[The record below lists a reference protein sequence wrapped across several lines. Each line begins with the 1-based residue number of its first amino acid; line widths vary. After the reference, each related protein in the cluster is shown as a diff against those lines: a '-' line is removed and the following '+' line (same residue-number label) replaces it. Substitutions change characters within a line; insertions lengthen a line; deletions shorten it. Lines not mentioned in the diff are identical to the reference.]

1 MNSISNSK
9 DSIDPARIYRRFQ
22 GHEGPCHN
30 VRYSPSGSLVAS
42 CSSDQTVRV
51 WLPKAKASANHESV
65 VLRGHSAAVKDVDF
79 SHAQEHPHVGDVGLG
94 RDQGNSRSLLLS
106 CSDDKTLRVWDLS
119 QPDHSFQSCLVG
131 HTNWINACRFMPNS
145 LQIAASGSDDGTI
158 RLWDVSNS
166 SNLVTYNVNKNA
178 NTIGN
183 DVFNSVRKIEFHPSG
198 SLLAASL
205 GNGSIE
211 IYDLRTDHLVHT
223 FCGDHHSADTS
234 SGRNANANI
243 NANERIMRN
252 GLGLTLGLAFHPN
265 GNHLM
270 IGHCDGNSFSL
281 CDLRSN
287 EIIFTV
293 DSGHGHDYGKSNGD
307 GDAEINSSSRSSQR
321 RTSSFC
327 AFSNDGT
334 QFITAGSGGN
344 EKQVFVWSLS
354 NTKGIVQD
362 DNRHH
367 KQQQQHRE
375 IPSSCEQQ
383 SDHDHD
389 HELIGTMSQESRSNL
404 KHKAE
409 IRLKQGEAKHSPIPI
424 SIRTDEP
431 ILPQEEGNIKNNLH
445 LQREEGIR
453 YEEKESDIVDMSH
466 SPNHHPIDTNINMR
480 NITAERLD
488 EALSQLNVL
497 TQTVI
502 LLEQRISNQEDAMR
516 QLLATKSESK

>member
-1 MNSISNSK
+1 
-9 DSIDPARIYRRFQ
+9 
-22 GHEGPCHN
+22 
-30 VRYSPSGSLVAS
+30 
-42 CSSDQTVRV
+42 
-51 WLPKAKASANHESV
+51 
-65 VLRGHSAAVKDVDF
+65 
-79 SHAQEHPHVGDVGLG
+79 
-94 RDQGNSRSLLLS
+94 
-106 CSDDKTLRVWDLS
+106 
-119 QPDHSFQSCLVG
+119 
-131 HTNWINACRFMPNS
+131 MPNS

-178 NTIGN
+178 NTITN
-183 DVFNSVRKIEFHPSG
+183 DAFNSVRKIEFHPSG

-205 GNGSIE
+205 GNGSVE

-223 FCGDHHSADTS
+223 FCGDHHSMDTS

-243 NANERIMRN
+243 NTNVRIMRN

-281 CDLRSN
+281 CDLRRSN
-287 EIIFTV
+287 EVMFTV
-293 DSGHGHDYGKSNGD
+293 DNGHSHDYGKSNGG

-321 RTSSFC
+321 HTSSFC

-344 EKQVFVWSLS
+344 EKQAFIWSLS
-354 NTKGIVQD
+354 NTKGIIQGD
-362 DNRHH
+362 DHH
-367 KQQQQHRE
+367 HEQQQQQQHRE
-375 IPSSCEQQ
+375 NSSCCEHQ
-383 SDHDHD
+383 SERDHDR
-389 HELIGTMSQESRSNL
+389 ELIGTMSQESRS
-404 KHKAE
+404 
-409 IRLKQGEAKHSPIPI
+409 IQSKQGGAKRNPIPI
-424 SIRTDEP
+424 SIRTEKP
-431 ILPQEEGNIKNNLH
+431 IFTEEKGNIKHNLQ
-445 LQREEGIR
+445 LQREER
-453 YEEKESDIVDMSH
+453 TRCEEMESEIADISH

-480 NITAERLD
+480 DITAERLD

-516 QLLATKSESK
+516 QLVATKSESK